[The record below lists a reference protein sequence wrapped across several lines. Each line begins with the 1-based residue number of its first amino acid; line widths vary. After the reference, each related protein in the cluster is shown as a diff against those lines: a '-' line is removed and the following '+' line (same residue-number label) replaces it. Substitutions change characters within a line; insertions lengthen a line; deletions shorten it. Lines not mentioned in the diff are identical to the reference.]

1 MSLTSHMR
9 QNNST
14 LFSVEDHVTVKSR
27 TEFLILNLLSL
38 TSISSKDIPHA
49 KRDIV
54 YMKITPISIIFVST
68 KAEFNI
74 ILLYIYNMIQNFR
87 IDKLKT
93 KIKLILPKM

>member
-1 MSLTSHMR
+1 MSSTSHMR

-27 TEFLILNLLSL
+27 TEFLIFNLLSL
-38 TSISSKDIPHA
+38 TSISSKDITYA
-49 KRDIV
+49 KIDTV

-74 ILLYIYNMIQNFR
+74 ILLY
-87 IDKLKT
+87 
-93 KIKLILPKM
+93 KLIE